1 MSRASGLFESRGFSQ
16 KRNRNLVGSPKRRLL
31 LLLEEKHL
39 PTKTSR
45 PLGSL
50 KTRGKE
56 AKLHQKVE
64 KLIFFM
70 SYFSFPSVSWV
81 LTTRRD
87 SHSSGAKWHT
97 VDLVSRGTYIGKT
110 LLMKMLQVKWK
121 EKEVSGKVRLQGQ
134 ELWRPSWNKVEEG
147 SISVA
152 IVKWSRTWLH
162 RWLLPRD
169 ISQWHSESI
178 MILPNWKI

>member
-45 PLGSL
+45 PLRSL
-50 KTRGKE
+50 KTRDKE

-70 SYFSFPSVSWV
+70 SYFKQFPQRILGTHDTEG
-81 LTTRRD
+81 LTQLWGQMT
-87 SHSSGAKWHT
+87 HCGSG
-97 VDLVSRGTYIGKT
+97 VSRNLHWENTAHEDASGEMERERGQWQGQTSRSRTMET
-110 LLMKMLQVKWK
+110 LL
-121 EKEVSGKVRLQGQ
+121 EQGGGGIYKC
-134 ELWRPSWNKVEEG
+134 S
-147 SISVA
+147 
-152 IVKWSRTWLH
+152 
-162 RWLLPRD
+162 D
-169 ISQWHSESI
+169 C
-178 MILPNWKI
+178 